1 MTDEEL
7 EILEK
12 QLYEN
17 KKVICVINKENKI
30 LYKLACRDDPA
41 ATKMELCIMIPK
53 EYNEDRVITVTEV
66 VPKRSIRF
74 EKTLKGFEEAVNNPD
89 NKIEPREA
97 KK

>member
-53 EYNEDRVITVTEV
+53 EYSQGRITAVTEV
-66 VPKRSIRF
+66 VPKRSFRF
-74 EKTLKGFEEAVNNPD
+74 QKVLHDFEEAVANSD
-89 NKIEPREA
+89 NRIETKEA